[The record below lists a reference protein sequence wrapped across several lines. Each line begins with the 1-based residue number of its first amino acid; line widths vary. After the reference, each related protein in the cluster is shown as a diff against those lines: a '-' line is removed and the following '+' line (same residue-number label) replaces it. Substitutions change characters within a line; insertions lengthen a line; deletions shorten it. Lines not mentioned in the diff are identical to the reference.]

1 MAANGVHTKIYS
13 LSCHSRCWA
22 QGQIIVF
29 SSLLESC
36 QAYCIVNC
44 IMIWLI
50 FRDNHVL
57 YHGKLYC
64 CSLVTNGFFYW
75 GASWFVIMCAIFAK
89 RIYIVV
95 FKVSKLVF
103 LWNFERTQKNF
114 WNTNVPVDSY
124 SHWQFISFFPN
135 FHVCFYGS
143 IDLRS
148 NFCLFLIKN

>member
-1 MAANGVHTKIYS
+1 MLQLHGGRQTSCYHNTTNSKKKLMVTYSLLLHFFLFVIHSRWLQMESITKIYS
-13 LSCHSRCWA
+13 LSCHNPSSSRCWA

-64 CSLVTNGFFYW
+64 CSLVTNGFFTGW
-75 GASWFVIMCAIFAK
+75 PAG
-89 RIYIVV
+89 
-95 FKVSKLVF
+95 L
-103 LWNFERTQKNF
+103 
-114 WNTNVPVDSY
+114 
-124 SHWQFISFFPN
+124 
-135 FHVCFYGS
+135 
-143 IDLRS
+143 
-148 NFCLFLIKN
+148 

>member
-13 LSCHSRCWA
+13 LSCHNPSSSRCWA

-44 IMIWLI
+44 IVIWLI

-64 CSLVTNGFFYW
+64 CSLVTNGFLLGGQLVCNNVCY
-75 GASWFVIMCAIFAK
+75 SIFAR

-135 FHVCFYGS
+135 FHFVS
-143 IDLRS
+143 MAP
-148 NFCLFLIKN
+148 